1 MNLNNEILWTG
12 AASVVSF
19 NAGKTHLASFDQSN
33 NTGAVDVKMDEFV
46 PDKKSSSKMPGS
58 TFSSELDW
66 GSYIIA
72 TAKSTTKKIG
82 ALIH

>member
-1 MNLNNEILWTG
+1 MDWGSKCL
-12 AASVVSF
+12 VSF

-33 NTGAVDVKMDEFV
+33 NTGAVDVKMDESV

-66 GSYIIA
+66 GSYIIS
-72 TAKSTTKKIG
+72 TAKSASTKIG